1 MNKALPFHLFRSCLF
16 WPLTLKAQFADGT
29 AHEFWQAMLS
39 AVPYG
44 RLQAVVSTFLQQ
56 LINGISQGSAYALI
70 ALGYTMVYGVLGLIN
85 FAHSDVYMF
94 GAFMGYYIA
103 NSRAVQERL
112 GTSLFAAIVVM
123 ILSMVLSAILGML
136 IEKFAYRPGRTE
148 TRYTSAFWLGIL
160 GAMFGDLLSH
170 STWALIAG
178 AATGLVAGILL
189 ELAGF
194 RPVRQDSR
202 LALLIIAIG
211 VSLFLEN
218 GGQLVFGA
226 DPKFFPE
233 IIPSTSINIGSLSL
247 DTQKLIVLGVALSLM
262 VLLNIVVNYTK
273 TGKAMRAVSFNL
285 DAAKLMGINTD
296 RIIALTFAVGSAL
309 AAAGGILVSLLYP
322 KIDPL
327 MGVMPGLKAFVAAVL
342 GGIGNITGAMVGGLI
357 LGFAEVMA
365 VGYGSS
371 TYRDAIAF
379 IVLVLILLFKPGG
392 IMGKGTVEKV

>member
-1 MNKALPFHLFRSCLF
+1 
-16 WPLTLKAQFADGT
+16 
-29 AHEFWQAMLS
+29 
-39 AVPYG
+39 VI
-44 RLQAVVSTFLQQ
+44 TFLQQ

-103 NSRAVQERL
+103 NSRVVQERL
-112 GTSLFAAIVVM
+112 GGSVLAAVLVM
-123 ILSMVLSAILGML
+123 LVSMALSAGLGML
-136 IEKFAYRPGRTE
+136 IERFAYRPGRTK
-148 TRYTSAFWLGIL
+148 TRFTLAFWLGIL
-160 GAMFGDLLSH
+160 GAVFGDLYSH
-170 STWALIAG
+170 SAVGILVGALI
-178 AATGLVAGILL
+178 GIALGVVV
-189 ELAGF
+189 ELAGIH
-194 RPVRQDSR
+194 PVRQDSR

-233 IIPSTSINIGSLSL
+233 IIPSTSLNVGALNL
-247 DTQKLIVLGVALSLM
+247 DTQKLIVLFVALILM
-262 VLLNIVVNYTK
+262 VLLNILVHYTK
-273 TGKAMRAVSFNL
+273 TGKAMRAVSYNL

-296 RIIALTFAVGSAL
+296 RIIALTFGVGSAL